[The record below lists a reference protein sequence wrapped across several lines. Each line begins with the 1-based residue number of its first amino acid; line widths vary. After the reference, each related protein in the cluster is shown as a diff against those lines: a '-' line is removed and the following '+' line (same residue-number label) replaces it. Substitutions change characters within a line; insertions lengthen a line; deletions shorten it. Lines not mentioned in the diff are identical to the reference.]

1 LGEFCLLG
9 DCLLWAVFWKITE
22 NSTNFTVTF
31 FSQKNSFKGLGYIMG
46 AFLLAIL
53 PSCIHTNKAL
63 QYTTCYVTSNKR
75 DFFASVYVIS
85 DHGFCLCMY
94 IITFLLWKLWS
105 FFCIN

>member
-1 LGEFCLLG
+1 LG

-31 FSQKNSFKGLGYIMG
+31 FFTEKKFKNSFKGFGYIMG